1 MGKNGNYAYQ
11 ASRYK
16 DDDKDFPGAYKSD
29 SKVLALMRDN
39 IEWRVAEIYK
49 VRKALFFQ
57 ENVDIQGNELEIF
70 DDKLATEHPK
80 QSSND

>member
-11 ASRYK
+11 ATRYK

-29 SKVLALMRDN
+29 SKILALMRDN
-39 IEWRVAEIYK
+39 KEWRVGEIYK

-57 ENVDIQGNELEIF
+57 EKVDI
-70 DDKLATEHPK
+70 
-80 QSSND
+80 

>member
-16 DDDKDFPGAYKSD
+16 DDDKDFPGAFKAD

-39 IEWRVAEIYK
+39 MNWNVAEIYK
-49 VRKALFFQ
+49 VRKALFF
-57 ENVDIQGNELEIF
+57 
-70 DDKLATEHPK
+70 
-80 QSSND
+80 